1 LTDVP
6 HEKYDKD
13 FDNFEFRDV
22 AERLCLLLLF
32 RLITEFGPEGV
43 IEAGFVHKWLAK
55 EPWGSTEK
63 ERVTNFI
70 DLYRR
75 NTRLSHI
82 IVRIRGS
89 PRGLRQLVKARLFP
103 ANREMLGDTGL
114 TTGQGIL
121 DEDGISQLTYLEGGP
136 RIREHSTVER
146 HRRRRH
152 REAMVLNDGV
162 QPIGVGDIIE
172 RDYDSPTEERMF
184 MSEII
189 EGDYESPV
197 VTYTDF

>member
-22 AERLCLLLLF
+22 AERFCLLLLS
-32 RLITEFGPEGV
+32 RLISEFGPDGV
-43 IEAGFVHKWLAK
+43 IEAGFVQEWLAK

-63 ERVTNFI
+63 ERVVNFM
-70 DLYRR
+70 DLYRK

-89 PRGLRQLVKARLFP
+89 PKGLRQLVRAKLFP
-103 ANREMLGDTGL
+103 GGGLFGDITVTGSVNDQVILGD
-114 TTGQGIL
+114 
-121 DEDGISQLTYLEGGP
+121 DGTSQLPYLEGAP
-136 RIREHSTVER
+136 RAREHSTEER

-162 QPIGVGDIIE
+162 QPIGVSDIIE
-172 RDYDSPTEERMF
+172 RDYDSPVEERRF
-184 MSEII
+184 VSEII
-189 EGDYESPV
+189 EREYDSPI
-197 VTYTDF
+197 DGR